1 MIDLLLGHAW
11 APPLLWAALYIS
23 DYFLTIACARLYQSQ
38 NKMVF
43 EGSYE
48 ITPTYQ
54 ADVNALRRIS
64 PRFVTLLTLTTAYV
78 WGLTAVMK
86 PWQGASWWY
95 LFLLGSMIL
104 LEATVHVRHLRNWYL
119 FKRIVPQM
127 RGRMTYPRGVMLSA
141 SAFELLVF
149 SLLYTIIWA
158 VTEHPFLLGGA
169 LSCAATSMAHYRV
182 AWRHDVQHARTS
194 GSEELHERPARQQP

>member
-1 MIDLLLGHAW
+1 MIDVLLARVW
-11 APPLLWAALYIS
+11 APPLLWALLYIS
-23 DYFLTIACARLYQSQ
+23 DYALSIAAARLYQSQ

-64 PRFVTLLTLTTAYV
+64 PRFLFLLTLTTAYV
-78 WGLTAVMK
+78 SLLSVLMR
-86 PWQGASWWY
+86 PWAGASWWY
-95 LFLLGSMIL
+95 LFLLGSMVL

-127 RGRMTYPRGVMLSA
+127 QGRMTYPRGIMLSA

-169 LSCAATSMAHYRV
+169 LSCAATSIAHYRV
-182 AWRHDVQHARTS
+182 AWRHDSQRSQAA
-194 GSEELHERPARQQP
+194 GQA